1 MAVTTGFKPA
11 SFSSTGRHL
20 IVRLRDR
27 KSHPVSE
34 VTTGGDFRPRTS
46 WILVAEPEPASG
58 DLLVMSQVRLYFSI
72 SASHYTSNCKQ

>member
-1 MAVTTGFKPA
+1 
-11 SFSSTGRHL
+11 
-20 IVRLRDR
+20 
-27 KSHPVSE
+27 